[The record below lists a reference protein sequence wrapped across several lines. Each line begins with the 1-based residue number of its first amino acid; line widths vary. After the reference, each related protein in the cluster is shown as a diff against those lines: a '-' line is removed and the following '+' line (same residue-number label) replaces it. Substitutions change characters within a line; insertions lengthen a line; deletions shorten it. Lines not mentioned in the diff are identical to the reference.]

1 MKKKIAIIGS
11 TGSIGETT
19 LKIIDKDKKDYK
31 IELLTT
37 NKNFKKIFTQVKKFK
52 VKNLIIHDTETF
64 IKKKHFL
71 ETKKINVYPSLIEFK
86 KKYRSKLDY
95 TMCSISGLDGLESTL
110 EIISLS
116 KRIAIANKESI
127 ICGWNLIKKKLR
139 KYKNEFSPF
148 D

>member
-37 NKNFKKIFTQVKKFK
+37 NKNFKKIFTQVRKFK

-64 IKKKHFL
+64 IKKNIFWKQ
-71 ETKKINVYPSLIEFK
+71 
-86 KKYRSKLDY
+86 
-95 TMCSISGLDGLESTL
+95 
-110 EIISLS
+110 
-116 KRIAIANKESI
+116 
-127 ICGWNLIKKKLR
+127 KKLM
-139 KYKNEFSPF
+139 FIQI
-148 D
+148 

>member
-37 NKNFKKIFTQVKKFK
+37 NKNFKKIFTQVRKFK

-64 IKKKHFL
+64 IKKKTFFGN
-71 ETKKINVYPSLIEFK
+71 KKN
-86 KKYRSKLDY
+86 
-95 TMCSISGLDGLESTL
+95 
-110 EIISLS
+110 
-116 KRIAIANKESI
+116 
-127 ICGWNLIKKKLR
+127 
-139 KYKNEFSPF
+139 
-148 D
+148 